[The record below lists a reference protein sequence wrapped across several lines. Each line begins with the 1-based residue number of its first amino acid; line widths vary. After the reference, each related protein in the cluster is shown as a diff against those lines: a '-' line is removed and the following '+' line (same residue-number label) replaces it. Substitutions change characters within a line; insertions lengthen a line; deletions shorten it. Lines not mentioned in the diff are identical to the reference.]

1 MAYLKFKFVDRAW
14 NFCIRVQLFPPKTGF
29 FKSKDAN
36 FWTECKQTETMRTL
50 SASKATHCSKHTF
63 STFQTSSLWKFFFHP
78 FPHTNSWRIDPHP
91 GTPFKSVW
99 KTDEMRITHEDE
111 EFREEVILEEEEA
124 LFRHWWRRTSR
135 KHICPFFGDVHSVS
149 LSIPFCPTFIASM
162 VNGAATFWRIKRIL
176 IISHFAD
183 VAQRRERVWLKRE
196 PNIEWEKQWKG
207 KKAFQNSGN
216 LPRRAEKGK
225 HFTEIEMKT
234 SWFSVFLTAH
244 EKWLL

>member
-91 GTPFKSVW
+91 GTPLK
-99 KTDEMRITHEDE
+99 KRMEDGRDENYSRGRGDE
-111 EFREEVILEEEEA
+111 RGGDIRRRYLVIDGAGLVENI
-124 LFRHWWRRTSR
+124 FV
-135 KHICPFFGDVHSVS
+135 PFLGMFAGF
-149 LSIPFCPTFIASM
+149 LYIWEFCPHFLSSM
-162 VNGAATFWRIKRIL
+162 VSGAAI
-176 IISHFAD
+176 
-183 VAQRRERVWLKRE
+183 
-196 PNIEWEKQWKG
+196 
-207 KKAFQNSGN
+207 
-216 LPRRAEKGK
+216 
-225 HFTEIEMKT
+225 
-234 SWFSVFLTAH
+234 FLAYKENFNH
-244 EKWLL
+244 